1 MTSPSLLIAI
11 DFIRGCRHPRMKSM
25 AMRREGEVM
34 RKPGR
39 SNYWLCAGIVA
50 CVNFSVFDSSAQS
63 YPVKPIRMVVGYVP
77 GGAVDF
83 TARLLAQ
90 KLSESLG
97 QQVVVENR
105 AGAATAIAT
114 ERVATSPPD

>member
-1 MTSPSLLIAI
+1 
-11 DFIRGCRHPRMKSM
+11 
-25 AMRREGEVM
+25 M

-39 SNYWLCAGIVA
+39 SIYWLCAGIVA

-63 YPVKPIRMVVGYVP
+63 YPVKPIRMLVGYVP

-114 ERVATSPPD
+114 ERVASSPPDGYTPVSYTHLTLPTIYSV